1 MSTRAWIA
9 LLAILLPLALLV
21 GAYLDEIA
29 WRRSRRPAPR
39 PPAQPTRRS
48 PAMTTP
54 EESMTCTTVSTQ
66 DEMDAA
72 LREHPSGCATSS
84 GSSAKPDIFSATYE
98 PTDEEA

>member
-48 PAMTTP
+48 
-54 EESMTCTTVSTQ
+54 
-66 DEMDAA
+66 
-72 LREHPSGCATSS
+72 LR
-84 GSSAKPDIFSATYE
+84 
-98 PTDEEA
+98 